1 MTFLGLRIEKR
12 STPSAGLRVLAPI
25 LTAILALAASGVL
38 IWAAG
43 GDAREAF
50 VAMAMGAFG
59 NLQNLGETM
68 VKAAALIL
76 VGLGMIVAFRAQVAN
91 IGGEGQ
97 IILGGIAGT
106 WLGLTFTRLHPA
118 LLFVLVLAG
127 SFAAGALWGSIA
139 GWLKAR
145 LQLNEVIVTIMLN
158 YLAIY
163 TLNWLVRGP
172 MRAPGPA
179 GGFPQSE
186 ALDQA
191 LWWPRLAGTRMHVGV
206 ILALVLAIVVGI
218 FLYRTPWGY
227 RIRAVGANAEAARY
241 GGIAVGRTI
250 LLAMILS
257 GGLAGVA
264 GAGEIFG
271 LHHRLLDGISS
282 GYGYTGIVVALLG
295 KLNPL
300 ATVLAG
306 VFFAALAVGMEAMQR
321 SLGTP
326 FALIASIQ
334 GLVVLVM
341 LLADVL
347 VQYQIRR
354 S

>member
-1 MTFLGLRIEKR
+1 MSLLGLRLEKR
-12 STPSAGLRVLAPI
+12 SSPSLLLRALAPI
-25 LTAILALAASGVL
+25 GTAALALAASGLL
-38 IWAAG
+38 IRAAG
-43 GDAREAF
+43 GDPLQALAAIG
-50 VAMAMGAFG
+50 VGAFG
-59 NLQNLGETM
+59 SMQNLGETM

-76 VGLGMIVAFRAQVAN
+76 VGLGMIVAFRTQVAN

-97 IILGGIAGT
+97 IIMGAIAGT
-106 WLGLTFTRLHPA
+106 WLGLTLTGLSPA
-118 LLFVLVLAG
+118 LLFPIVVVGA
-127 SFAAGALWGSIA
+127 FAAGALWGAIA
-139 GWLKAR
+139 GALKAR

-172 MRAPGPA
+172 MRAPGLA

-186 ALDQA
+186 ALAQA
-191 LWWPRLAGTRMHVGV
+191 IWWPRLAGTRMHIGV
-206 ILALVLAIVVGI
+206 LLALALAVLVSI
-218 FLYRTPWGY
+218 FLYKTPWGY
-227 RIRAVGANAEAARY
+227 RLRAVGANPEAARY
-241 GGIAVGRTI
+241 GGIVVGRTI
-250 LLAMILS
+250 LWAMILS
-257 GGLAGVA
+257 GGLAGIA
-264 GAGEIFG
+264 GAGEIYG

-295 KLNPL
+295 KLNPF

-306 VFFAALAVGMEAMQR
+306 IFFAALAVGMEAMQR

-334 GLVVLVM
+334 GLVVLMM

-347 VQYQIRR
+347 VEYRIRR
-354 S
+354 A

>member
-1 MTFLGLRIEKR
+1 MSVLGLRLEKR
-12 STPSAGLRVLAPI
+12 PSPSPALRALAPVA
-25 LTAILALAASGVL
+25 TAVLALAASGVL
-38 IWAAG
+38 IRAAG
-43 GDAREAF
+43 GDPFE
-50 VAMAMGAFG
+50 AMAAIGVGAFG
-59 NLQNLGETM
+59 NLQNFGETM

-76 VGLGMIVAFRAQVAN
+76 VGLGMIVAFRTQVAN

-97 IILGGIAGT
+97 IIMGAIAGT
-106 WLGLTFTRLHPA
+106 WLGLTLIDVHPA
-118 LLFVLVLAG
+118 VLFALVILI
-127 SFAAGALWGSIA
+127 SFAAGAFWGAIA

-172 MRAPGPA
+172 MRAPGLA

-186 ALDQA
+186 ALAQA
-191 LWWPRLAGTRMHVGV
+191 AWWPRLAGTRMHVGV
-206 ILALVLAIVVGI
+206 LLALALAILVTV
-218 FLYRTPWGY
+218 FLTKTPWGY
-227 RIRAVGANAEAARY
+227 RLRAVGANAQAARY
-241 GGIAVGRTI
+241 GGILVGRTI
-250 LLAMILS
+250 LLAMVIS
-257 GGLAGVA
+257 GGLAGIA
-264 GAGEIFG
+264 GAGEIYG

-295 KLNPL
+295 KLNPY

-306 VFFAALAVGMEAMQR
+306 IFFAALAVGMEAMQR

-334 GLVVLVM
+334 GLVVLMM

-347 VQYQIRR
+347 VEYRIRKA
-354 S
+354 